1 MRKFMS
7 SIFTKR
13 EDPKDKAQREEYARV
28 EKEKRDY
35 FKKQDERRYKN
46 LLKTK
51 GYTDS
56 KLSKMSD
63 GDLSDLYDL
72 HSKIM
77 PRHMKEMDKDR
88 ELERQMAIIQEKA
101 SRQRE
106 LEGNARKY
114 LKSINEFI
122 PGHLT
127 GKEIQDI
134 ADLKVRLRK
143 LRNIPQDHREV
154 GYTIGKMPAAP
165 THKPVTKKGGKKKK
179 RKGTQKNKKRNTKRA
194 NKKNK
199 RGKTRR

>member
-72 HSKIM
+72 HSK
-77 PRHMKEMDKDR
+77 
-88 ELERQMAIIQEKA
+88 
-101 SRQRE
+101 
-106 LEGNARKY
+106 
-114 LKSINEFI
+114 F
-122 PGHLT
+122 
-127 GKEIQDI
+127 
-134 ADLKVRLRK
+134 
-143 LRNIPQDHREV
+143 
-154 GYTIGKMPAAP
+154 
-165 THKPVTKKGGKKKK
+165 
-179 RKGTQKNKKRNTKRA
+179 
-194 NKKNK
+194 
-199 RGKTRR
+199 